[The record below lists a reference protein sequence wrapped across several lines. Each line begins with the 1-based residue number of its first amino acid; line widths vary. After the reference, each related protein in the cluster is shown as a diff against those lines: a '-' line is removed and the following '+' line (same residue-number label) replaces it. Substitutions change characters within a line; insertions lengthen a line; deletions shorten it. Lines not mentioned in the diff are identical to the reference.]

1 MSTPTVLER
10 KTMGT
15 ATMAVFACAA
25 SALVVVLLG
34 SIPATYATTGVV
46 ALPLLFLLVGVV
58 VALLSV
64 GYTAMARRVKHA
76 AVYYAAITHGLGRP
90 MGVAGGL
97 VALLAYNAILT
108 AQFGLFGST
117 AADLFGVGPWWVWA
131 LLAAS
136 VVAAFGVRGI
146 AAAAV
151 FLSIIFAASLLVV
164 VLFDSTAL
172 SHPAGGALTT
182 DGLTVAGLTG
192 GIGGGIAYVIAS
204 LMGFELPGAFTEES
218 RTSAAPGRAVFIA
231 LAVLVGIYTVTAYA
245 VTAGFGVGRLAS
257 FVDPLTIL
265 DDQYGPVAPP
275 WAKFVLLLAII
286 TSMLAFHST
295 ANRYTFA
302 IAREGVLPGWLAY
315 TGRNVRAASPVG
327 ASWLQTG
334 ISVLVIV
341 GFAAFHAD
349 PMATLFAWF
358 STLGALALLA
368 LLILTSLAAIIAL
381 PHRGPDAESAW
392 TWLIGPILGLAGG
405 VAIFGEMLFNLGALL
420 GTDSE
425 LTRWV
430 VPAVVFAVA
439 VAGLIWAAYLRD
451 ARPSVYQHIGRRLPD
466 VNAVVDVRLSDLP
479 L

>member
-1 MSTPTVLER
+1 MTTPTVLER

-15 ATMAVFACAA
+15 AVMAVFACAA

-58 VALLSV
+58 VAFLSV
-64 GYTAMARRVKHA
+64 GYTAMARRVKHP

-108 AQFGLFGST
+108 AQFGLFGFT
-117 AADLFGVGPWWVWA
+117 AASLFGFGPWWMWA
-131 LLAAS
+131 LVAAA

-151 FLSIIFAASLLVV
+151 FLTIIFGASLLVV

-172 SHPAGGALTT
+172 THPAGGSLTST
-182 DGLTVAGLTG
+182 GLTFAGLTG
-192 GIGGGIAYVIAS
+192 GLGGGVAYVIAS

-218 RTSAAPGRAVFIA
+218 RTSIAPGRALFIA
-231 LAVLVGIYTVTAYA
+231 LTALVGIYTITAYA
-245 VTAGFGVGRLAS
+245 VSAGFGPDKLAAA
-257 FVDPLTIL
+257 DPLAIL

-275 WAKFVLLLAII
+275 WARFVLLMAII

-295 ANRYTFA
+295 VNRYTFA
-302 IAREGVLPGWLAY
+302 IAREGVLPGWLAH
-315 TGRNVRAASPVG
+315 TGRDVRAASPVA
-327 ASWLQTG
+327 ASWFQTG
-334 ISVLVIV
+334 ISVVVIL
-341 GFAAFHAD
+341 GFAVFQAD

-368 LLILTSLAAIIAL
+368 LLILTSLSAIIAL
-381 PHRGPDAESAW
+381 RHRGPESESVW
-392 TWLIGPILGLAGG
+392 TWLVAPLLGLAGG
-405 VAIFGEMLFNLGALL
+405 VVIFGEMLFNLGALL
-420 GTDSE
+420 GPDNNV
-425 LTRWV
+425 TRWV
-430 VPAVVFAVA
+430 IPAVVFAVA
-439 VAGLIWAAYLRD
+439 LAGLIWAAYLRD
-451 ARPSVYQHIGRRLPD
+451 ARASVYQHIGRRLPD